1 MLLSLNWHKVLQSIL
16 FGYLKTNWVY
26 FIGFFKNVGNQILFQ
41 LYRIIILNHLLSKT
55 IY

>member
-1 MLLSLNWHKVLQSIL
+1 MLLSLTWHEVLQLIG
-16 FGYLKTNWVY
+16 FGYLKTNWFY
-26 FIGFFKNVGNQILFQ
+26 FIEVLKNVENQILFQ